1 MRRNKFVLVLV
12 LSALMA
18 VLSIGVMAQEADPLL
33 IWADGERAPLL
44 TELGAQFE
52 AEFGIPVEVQEVGL
66 GDARDQLLV
75 VGPTG
80 EGPDILIIAHDSIGV
95 LAANGAIL
103 PLDLGEQAADFYPA
117 ALNLFTYN
125 GELWGIPYAT
135 ENIALVRNVDLVPEA
150 PTTWQEV
157 RAISEALQA
166 DGSAEFGYLVQTGD
180 AYHNFPI
187 FSAFGGYIFGQNEDG
202 TFNVADV
209 GYNSEGGLAA
219 GAWLEGMYTDGLMVP
234 DVNDDVIFEKFTS
247 GDLAMFAT
255 GPWNSARIVETG
267 INYSIDPLP
276 GAEGGAEVGAP
287 FAGGQGFVVSAFS
300 DKVIDAEAF
309 LYDFV
314 ATTEFMQQIFDQG
327 GRPAAFASVDT
338 SADANIASF
347 IAAGATAIPMPAI
360 PQMGAV
366 WGAAGSA
373 LTAISTGSESAT
385 ALNDAVEQINTAI
398 GLMDGETRLFTLPGS
413 FNEEVGC
420 PGDWQP
426 ECPATE
432 LVANEDGT
440 FGITLD
446 IPAGSYEF
454 KVAVNYAWGEN
465 YGADGVKD
473 GPNVVLELAADS
485 KVTFVYDDTTNV
497 VTFTAE

>member
-1 MRRNKFVLVLV
+1 MLRNKFVLVFMLA
-12 LSALMA
+12 SLMA
-18 VLSIGVMAQEADPLL
+18 LLGVNVAAQTKPLL

-80 EGPDILIIAHDSIGV
+80 EGPDILIVAHDAVGV

-103 PLDLGEQAADFYPA
+103 PLDLADQAADFVPA
-117 ALNLFTYN
+117 ALSLFTYN

-135 ENIALVRNVDLVPEA
+135 ENIALIRNVDLVPNA

-157 RAISEALQA
+157 RAISEELKAA
-166 DGSAEFGYLVQTGD
+166 GSAEYGFLVQTGD

-187 FSAFGGYIFGQNEDG
+187 FSAFGGYIFGRNEDG
-202 TFNVADV
+202 TFNVADI
-209 GYNSEGGLAA
+209 GYGSEGGLAA
-219 GAWLEGMYTDGLMVP
+219 GAWLEGMYKDGLLVP

-247 GDLAMFAT
+247 GDLAMFMT
-255 GPWNSARIVETG
+255 GPWYSGRIAETG

-276 GAEGGAEVGAP
+276 GAEGGLEVGAP
-287 FAGGQGFVVSAFS
+287 FSGGQGFVVSAFS

-314 ATTEFMQQIFDQG
+314 STTEFMQAIFDQG
-327 GRPAAFASVDT
+327 GRPSAFASVDT
-338 SADANIASF
+338 SADPNIASYA
-347 IAAGATAIPMPAI
+347 AAGVTAVPMPAI

-373 LTAISTGSESAT
+373 LNAISTGAESQASLT
-385 ALNDAVEQINTAI
+385 DAVTQITTAI
-398 GLMDGETRLFTLPGS
+398 GLMSSTERIFTLPGS
-413 FNEEVGC
+413 FNAVVGC

-426 ECPATE
+426 ECPSTE
-432 LVANEDGT
+432 LAANDDGT

-473 GPNVVLELAADS
+473 GPNVALVLEADS
-485 KVTFVYDDTTNV
+485 KVTFVYNDETHV